1 MEYSTP
7 PLLFMLPTLRPDL
20 NKQLYLR
27 DPQATDLGRRA
38 LAASVRLLDE
48 IGFEAFNFKKLA
60 AELGSTEASIYRYF
74 ENKHRLLTY
83 LVSWHWA
90 WLRFRVRVA
99 QHNVADPRERLRHAL
114 RAVCEA
120 SVDDPATPDLDEA
133 ALYRV
138 VMAEASKA
146 YLTKAVDADNRAG
159 LFREYKQLVADL
171 VTVMQAVNPAYAHS
185 HALVSTLLE
194 AARNQFFYAQHL
206 PSLTDPGVEVG
217 GFLEHLAL
225 AALTAPASSAHP
237 APTCQ
242 PVA

>member
-1 MEYSTP
+1 
-7 PLLFMLPTLRPDL
+7 MLPSLRPDL
-20 NKQLYLR
+20 NCQLYLR
-27 DPQATDLGRRA
+27 DPQATDLGRRV

-48 IGFEAFNFKKLA
+48 IGFEAFTFKKLA
-60 AELGSTEASIYRYF
+60 TVLGSTEASIYRYF

-90 WLRFRVRVA
+90 WLRFRLRVA
-99 QHNVADPRERLRHAL
+99 LHNVADPRQRLHHAL
-114 RAVCEA
+114 SAVCEA
-120 SVDDPATPDLDEA
+120 SADDPATPDFDEA

-146 YLTKAVDADNRAG
+146 YLTKEVDADNRAG

-171 VTVMQAVNPAYAHS
+171 VAVMQAVNPTYGHS

-194 AARNQFFYAQHL
+194 AARNQFFYARHL
-206 PSLTDPGVEVG
+206 PSLTDPGQDVR

-225 AALTAPASSAHP
+225 AALTGSGSPAASPSKS
-237 APTCQ
+237 
-242 PVA
+242 